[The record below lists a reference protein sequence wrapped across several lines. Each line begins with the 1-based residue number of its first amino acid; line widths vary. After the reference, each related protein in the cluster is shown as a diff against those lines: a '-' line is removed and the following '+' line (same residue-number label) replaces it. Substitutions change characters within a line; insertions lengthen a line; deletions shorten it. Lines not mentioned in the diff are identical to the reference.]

1 MTGIES
7 MFWRHRG
14 EREDWGINHCML
26 PTSISNRNT
35 RQTMHKYGREAFFL
49 GLSFI
54 LHQMKQNKNL
64 KKKVFVFYST
74 FFQTTTTIW
83 PITVQPRF
91 HFLVHSRELSSSTQL
106 TQYLADGNPAV
117 LPVLQLTSFL
127 VLGLQ
132 FLHL

>member
-91 HFLVHSRELSSSTQL
+91 HFFGPLSGTEQQHTAHTVPCRRKPSS
-106 TQYLADGNPAV
+106 PACSA
-117 LPVLQLTSFL
+117 TN
-127 VLGLQ
+127 
-132 FLHL
+132 